1 MVIKAPKLKWV
12 MMINLHKPEKYICD
26 QLARA
31 SFSIVLN
38 IAEGSG
44 KSSNNDRKNY
54 FTIARGSVFECVA
67 VLDILSEQEQI
78 SIDVYE
84 LNLKL
89 ADEISRMLFTMI
101 RNLAK

>member
-1 MVIKAPKLKWV
+1 
-12 MMINLHKPEKYICD
+12 MINLHKPEKYIRD

-67 VLDILSEQEQI
+67 VLDILREQEKI
-78 SIDVYE
+78 SIDVYA

>member
-1 MVIKAPKLKWV
+1 
-12 MMINLHKPEKYICD
+12 MMINLHKPEKYIHD

-67 VLDILSEQEQI
+67 VLDILREQEKI
-78 SIDVYE
+78 SIDVYA

>member
-1 MVIKAPKLKWV
+1 
-12 MMINLHKPEKYICD
+12 MINLHKPEKYICD

-44 KSSNNDRKNY
+44 KSSNNDRKKY

-67 VLDILSEQEQI
+67 VLDILREQEKI

-89 ADEISRMLFTMI
+89 VWRLPFFSTIQ
-101 RNLAK
+101 K

>member
-1 MVIKAPKLKWV
+1 
-12 MMINLHKPEKYICD
+12 
-26 QLARA
+26 
-31 SFSIVLN
+31 LN

-54 FTIARGSVFECVA
+54 FNIARGSVFECVA
-67 VLDILSEQEQI
+67 VLDILREQENI
-78 SIDVYE
+78 SIDVYA

>member
-1 MVIKAPKLKWV
+1 
-12 MMINLHKPEKYICD
+12 
-26 QLARA
+26 
-31 SFSIVLN
+31 LN

-44 KSSNNDRKNY
+44 KSLKNDRKNY
-54 FTIARGSVFECVA
+54 LTIARGSVFECVA
-67 VLDILSEQEQI
+67 VLDILREQEQI
-78 SIDVYE
+78 SIDVYA

>member
-12 MMINLHKPEKYICD
+12 MMINLHKPEKYLCD

-67 VLDILSEQEQI
+67 VLDILREQEKI
-78 SIDVYE
+78 SIDVYA